1 MEPIQRFQNAVKE
14 NNLWIY
20 ILSLGKEREVQDKEV
35 SKLIFE
41 KFGFLPNNILVNRVL
56 FRLKNDGYL
65 NREKL
70 KGEKAYKTTEKGLR
84 QLEQMKNICQD
95 LLQKI

>member
-41 KFGFLPNNILVNRVL
+41 KFGFLPNNILVNRVC
-56 FRLKNDGYL
+56 F
-65 NREKL
+65 
-70 KGEKAYKTTEKGLR
+70 A
-84 QLEQMKNICQD
+84 
-95 LLQKI
+95 